1 MLQDVKSWLGKCF
14 SMKDLGEETY
24 ILRIKNSR
32 DRSKQLIALSQSA
45 YLGKILK
52 RFKMENSKR
61 RNILMQEKP
70 NLGKSQGASTPEEV
84 MHMQRVPYALAIGS
98 IMYVMRCTGPDV
110 AFTEKDDR
118 KSKSGYVFVLNGGAI
133 DCKTAKQSTIVMS
146 STEVEYI
153 VALEAAMEVVWM
165 RNFIDGLGVVPTNN
179 EPMEMLC
186 DNTSTIP
193 IANEPNVIKGARHY
207 QRKFHCIREVIKF
220 GEIVLNKS
228 IYEDSVFNQAY

>member
-1 MLQDVKSWLGKCF
+1 MSRVVTMVAKSEYWCRLLVATMVEVAWRQQGWSGCGGDVDVVGVTGVMVSGDWCV
-14 SMKDLGEETY
+14 
-24 ILRIKNSR
+24 
-32 DRSKQLIALSQSA
+32 
-45 YLGKILK
+45 
-52 RFKMENSKR
+52 
-61 RNILMQEKP
+61 
-70 NLGKSQGASTPEEV
+70 GKSQGASTPEEV

-98 IMYVMRCTGPDV
+98 IMYVMRCTRPDV

-153 VALEAAMEVVWM
+153 TALEAAMEVVWM